1 MENMHIPILRQGVGD
16 AVLSF
21 LPMSVF
27 FIWMKVISWAI
38 STCDPYDYHD
48 SRIGM
53 IVPLILPLFFL
64 GLVFG
69 FRACRTVIRLY
80 QRFPELLTVP
90 IILGITGLLMPF
102 FLGIFLAVRFLI
114 QSVVL

>member
-1 MENMHIPILRQGVGD
+1 MQDKHSPIWQGVGD
-16 AVLSF
+16 AALSF

-27 FIWMKVISWAI
+27 FLWMQVIAWAI
-38 STCDPYDYHD
+38 ATCDPHDQYD

-69 FRACRTVIRLY
+69 CRACWTALRLY
-80 QRFPELLTVP
+80 QRTPELLTPP
-90 IILGITGLLMPF
+90 IVLGIIGLLGPF
-102 FLGIFLAVRFLI
+102 FLGIFLAARFLCHEI
-114 QSVVL
+114 F